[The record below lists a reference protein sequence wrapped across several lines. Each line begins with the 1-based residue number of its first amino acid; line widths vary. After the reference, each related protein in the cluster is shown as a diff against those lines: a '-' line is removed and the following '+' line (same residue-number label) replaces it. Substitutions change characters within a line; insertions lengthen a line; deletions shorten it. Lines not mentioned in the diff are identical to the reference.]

1 MEEAFFSLFLFSRKV
16 FLGKQVV
23 FASPPLPLFARRRK
37 LQGKGEGNYN
47 GHERERKT
55 RIIYFPLFFLY
66 TFFGKAQSVG
76 EVFSSS
82 LFLHSAAV
90 WMEEEWEFS
99 CLEGRLPNERK
110 VFFPAL
116 SNWHGLAYLFPD
128 IIEKVKNISK
138 PGPCRP
144 TLLPQ
149 LCFPL
154 TETCF
159 LLE

>member
-1 MEEAFFSLFLFSRKV
+1 MEEAFFSIFLFSQKV

-110 VFFPAL
+110 VFFP
-116 SNWHGLAYLFPD
+116 
-128 IIEKVKNISK
+128 
-138 PGPCRP
+138 
-144 TLLPQ
+144 
-149 LCFPL
+149 PL
-154 TETCF
+154 VIGMD
-159 LLE
+159 

>member
-1 MEEAFFSLFLFSRKV
+1 MGIFLSGGQTTER
-16 FLGKQVV
+16 
-23 FASPPLPLFARRRK
+23 A
-37 LQGKGEGNYN
+37 KG
-47 GHERERKT
+47 
-55 RIIYFPLFFLY
+55 
-66 TFFGKAQSVG
+66 
-76 EVFSSS
+76 
-82 LFLHSAAV
+82 
-90 WMEEEWEFS
+90 
-99 CLEGRLPNERK
+99 
-110 VFFPAL
+110 FFPAL

-159 LLE
+159 LLEKNINNRLRLLTQTVFILAPPIKTFFISAPSPLPGQCLNRQIQTLLSLSSSLSGSAKSRGGGRLWRRTKFAKDHGENTCFYLA